1 MRWNVSE
8 YNNVKDIRVPPNN
21 LWKPDIL
28 MYNRYTFLNLIL
40 LAWYR
45 VGGINVLMMLTRDLS
60 TIQCQ
65 WSFRLHLPDQRGGDQ
80 RWYLHLHPTRSGRN
94 WYDSEGLNLSSP
106 QGSLC
111 LPVPWTS
118 LGSPLMI
125 KIARW
130 NLAAGLTMDL
140 RSIKCRAYHSLVAA
154 GSEDS
159 KL

>member
-1 MRWNVSE
+1 MRWNISE

-28 MYNRYTFLNLIL
+28 MYNRYRYISISYYGSDIGWAGWCLVDVNT
-40 LAWYR
+40 R
-45 VGGINVLMMLTRDLS
+45 LTVCCVVPVKLS
-60 TIQCQ
+60 TRPTRPTWWWPVTGPAPTSPQVSSSQ
-65 WSFRLHLPDQRGGDQ
+65 
-80 RWYLHLHPTRSGRN
+80 LHP
-94 WYDSEGLNLSSP
+94 DGLNLSSS

-111 LPVPWTS
+111 LPVPWTL

-140 RSIKCRAYHSLVAA
+140 RSIKCRA
-154 GSEDS
+154 
-159 KL
+159 